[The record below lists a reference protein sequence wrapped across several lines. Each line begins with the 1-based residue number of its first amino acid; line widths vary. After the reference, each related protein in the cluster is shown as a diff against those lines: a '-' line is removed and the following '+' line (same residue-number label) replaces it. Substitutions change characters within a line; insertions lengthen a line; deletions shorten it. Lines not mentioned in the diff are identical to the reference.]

1 MKLLV
6 GWDGATEETLLPHH
20 LWPNC
25 AETDR
30 LIPGMISLSSKGT
43 KYFLV
48 PNSCLHCS
56 HSCNC
61 TGCSYFCSYYLSSA
75 FYQMGSLSS
84 KIFPICHSL
93 GQVEPTCWE
102 ASEQPVR
109 SSSEAGTLHRQI
121 LNHDHLVSRK
131 PIWGLGQL
139 INCRKTL
146 PTWSSMLFLYSPA
159 QSSPNQ
165 SSASLSASIWG
176 EDKTTKIELMC
187 NFMTLLS
194 I

>member
-1 MKLLV
+1 MEQRKRLYCLIIFGPIVQKQTDLSPVWSYFHQREQNISWSQILV
-6 GWDGATEETLLPHH
+6 STAV
-20 LWPNC
+20 
-25 AETDR
+25 
-30 LIPGMISLSSKGT
+30 K
-43 KYFLV
+43 
-48 PNSCLHCS
+48 
-56 HSCNC
+56 
-61 TGCSYFCSYYLSSA
+61 GCSYFCSYYVASA

-84 KIFPICHSL
+84 KIFPVYHSL
-93 GQVEPTCWE
+93 GQVKPNCWE

-176 EDKTTKIELMC
+176 EDRTTKIELMC
-187 NFMTLLS
+187 DFMTLLS

>member
-1 MKLLV
+1 MEQRKRLYCLIIFGPIV
-6 GWDGATEETLLPHH
+6 QKQSDLSPVWFYFHQENKIF
-20 LWPNC
+20 PN
-25 AETDR
+25 
-30 LIPGMISLSSKGT
+30 PKFLSPLQSKAVLT
-43 KYFLV
+43 FAVIIFQVL
-48 PNSCLHCS
+48 
-56 HSCNC
+56 
-61 TGCSYFCSYYLSSA
+61 

-84 KIFPICHSL
+84 KIFPVYHSL

-121 LNHDHLVSRK
+121 LNHDPLVSRK
-131 PIWGLGQL
+131 PIWGLGHL

-165 SSASLSASIWG
+165 SSASLSASI
-176 EDKTTKIELMC
+176 
-187 NFMTLLS
+187 
-194 I
+194 